1 MAAKRV
7 IFRYRTQ
14 RSAKLFLADG
24 SQLECGVC
32 DLSTRGAGLEIPSP
46 KKLPAEFSIAIK
58 GTGQKTRCRLA
69 WQDNNKIGI
78 EFL

>member
-7 IFRYRTQ
+7 TFRYRTE
-14 RSAKLFLADG
+14 RSAKLFLG
-24 SQLECGVC
+24 EGIQVECGVY
-32 DLSTRGAGLEIPSP
+32 DLSTRGAGLEIPHI
-46 KKLPAEFSIAIK
+46 KKLPSEFSIAIK

-69 WQDNNKIGI
+69 WRDDNKIGV